1 MRKFAWPVIA
11 VVIGVA
17 QLFLLLDTKSASEV
31 YVPVPGTSTTTTTTP
46 GSTIKTPWGSVT
58 SDSFRVEE
66 INTCK
71 DFTFDLQ
78 VTDLTPIGDPNKF
91 IEIKGMSGYLF
102 AVTGATLKTG
112 SNPVTF
118 TLCRREQD
126 QWRTRVET
134 PWRTRDFTVK
144 SYPKCAHYF
153 VDSLVEG
160 ESLQLI
166 TSCPA
171 VK

>member
-1 MRKFAWPVIA
+1 VRKFVWPVIA
-11 VVIGVA
+11 VVIAAA
-17 QLFLLLDTKSASEV
+17 QLYLLLDTKSASEV
-31 YVPVPGTSTTTTTTP
+31 YVPVAGTSTTTTTFP
-46 GSTIKTPWGSVT
+46 GSSITTPWGSLA
-58 SDSFRVEE
+58 SDSFRIEE
-66 INTCK
+66 IDTCK

-78 VTDLTPIGDPNKF
+78 VTDLAPIGDPNKF
-91 IEIKGMSGYLF
+91 VQIKGTSGFLF
-102 AVTGATLKTG
+102 AVTGATLKVG

-118 TLCRREQD
+118 TLCRREEE

-144 SYPKCAHYF
+144 SFPKCPRFF